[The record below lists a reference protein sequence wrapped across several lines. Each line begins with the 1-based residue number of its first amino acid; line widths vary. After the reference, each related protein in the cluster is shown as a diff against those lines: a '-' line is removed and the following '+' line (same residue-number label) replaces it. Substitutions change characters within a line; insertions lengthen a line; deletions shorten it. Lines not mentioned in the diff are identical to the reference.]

1 MREACCLGD
10 HRCVSDGK
18 WDKDDLVHGST
29 EHGEKV
35 TVKFTKDGNEA
46 LVARG
51 HVPDIQR
58 DVDHVHAWQ
67 QKTGDPGHH
76 DMRHTRKLFPDVKDN
91 WTVAREAKARLVSQ
105 ADQLATSTNWKQGGE
120 EFRRLLDEWKSVG
133 RGEKATDDAQWAQFS
148 AARERFNAARNAHFD
163 RVKQEN
169 EASRREKERI
179 VSRAEALTHSSDLR
193 AASDELKRL
202 MDEWKRAGRAGKE
215 DEQSLWSRFE
225 AARNRVYD
233 RKKQEF
239 ERRQRGWASNKA
251 AKERLVSQAESLANS
266 SDLRSASDQMRKLSD
281 EWKRIGPCEKADNDR
296 LWSRF
301 NQARTRLND
310 RKKQEFERR
319 QREWA
324 SNKAAKQRLVSQ
336 MESLSHSSD
345 FRAAKD
351 QSRALDAQW
360 RATGPCAK
368 TDNDQLWQQYKSAK
382 DRVFEAAKRAGE
394 QRRAEARQRAQDRVW
409 RLEEQLRNVEAA
421 IYRANESYSR
431 ALSAR
436 SPSTRNPNW
445 MTIANNQLAR
455 QSAAR
460 EKVASLGQRKS
471 EVIQKLMDAR
481 SRLNQF

>member
-1 MREACCLGD
+1 MSGIRDEDKKHSHHVGD
-10 HRCVSDGK
+10 GDNV
-18 WDKDDLVHGST
+18 VQ
-29 EHGEKV
+29 
-35 TVKFTKDGNEA
+35 F
-46 LVARG
+46 ARHSG
-51 HVPDIQR
+51 HQPHI
-58 DVDHVHAWQ
+58 
-67 QKTGDPGHH
+67 
-76 DMRHTRKLFPDVKDN
+76 
-91 WTVAREAKARLVSQ
+91 
-105 ADQLATSTNWKQGGE
+105 
-120 EFRRLLDEWKSVG
+120 
-133 RGEKATDDAQWAQFS
+133 
-148 AARERFNAARNAHFD
+148 
-163 RVKQEN
+163 N
-169 EASRREKERI
+169 EASVRRSPVGRVQHYIDHAGRPTVVKEANGRTDVFVGDDQI
-179 VSRAEALTHSSDLR
+179 NYFPDGPAKTKWGLVQRAETLANRPWREASNEFRELR
-193 AASDELKRL
+193 ERWKAAGSADR
-202 MDEWKRAGRAGKE
+202 
-215 DEQSLWSRFE
+215 STE
-225 AARNRVYD
+225 AALWPR
-233 RKKQEF
+233 F
-239 ERRQRGWASNKA
+239 KA
-251 AKERLVSQAESLANS
+251 AQDRHFAARAHEQDENRASKERLVSQAESLANS
-266 SDLRSASDQMRKLSD
+266 SDLRSASDQMRKLGD

-310 RKKQEFERR
+310 RKKQEFEKRQREWASNKAAKERLVSQAESLANSSDLRSASDQMRKLGDEWKRIGPCEKADNDRLWSRFNQARTRLNDRKKQEFEKR

-345 FRAAKD
+345 FREAKD
-351 QSRALDAQW
+351 QARALDAQW

>member
-1 MREACCLGD
+1 
-10 HRCVSDGK
+10 
-18 WDKDDLVHGST
+18 
-29 EHGEKV
+29 
-35 TVKFTKDGNEA
+35 
-46 LVARG
+46 
-51 HVPDIQR
+51 
-58 DVDHVHAWQ
+58 
-67 QKTGDPGHH
+67 
-76 DMRHTRKLFPDVKDN
+76 
-91 WTVAREAKARLVSQ
+91 
-105 ADQLATSTNWKQGGE
+105 
-120 EFRRLLDEWKSVG
+120 
-133 RGEKATDDAQWAQFS
+133 
-148 AARERFNAARNAHFD
+148 
-163 RVKQEN
+163 
-169 EASRREKERI
+169 
-179 VSRAEALTHSSDLR
+179 
-193 AASDELKRL
+193 
-202 MDEWKRAGRAGKE
+202 
-215 DEQSLWSRFE
+215 
-225 AARNRVYD
+225 
-233 RKKQEF
+233 
-239 ERRQRGWASNKA
+239 
-251 AKERLVSQAESLANS
+251 
-266 SDLRSASDQMRKLSD
+266 MRKLGD

-310 RKKQEFERR
+310 RKKQEFEKR

-351 QSRALDAQW
+351 QARALDAQW

>member
-1 MREACCLGD
+1 MSGIRDEDKKHSHHVGD
-10 HRCVSDGK
+10 GDNVVQYARD
-18 WDKDDLVHGST
+18 
-29 EHGEKV
+29 
-35 TVKFTKDGNEA
+35 
-46 LVARG
+46 RG
-51 HVPDIQR
+51 HQPHI
-58 DVDHVHAWQ
+58 
-67 QKTGDPGHH
+67 
-76 DMRHTRKLFPDVKDN
+76 
-91 WTVAREAKARLVSQ
+91 
-105 ADQLATSTNWKQGGE
+105 
-120 EFRRLLDEWKSVG
+120 
-133 RGEKATDDAQWAQFS
+133 
-148 AARERFNAARNAHFD
+148 
-163 RVKQEN
+163 N
-169 EASRREKERI
+169 EASVRRSPVGRVQHYIDHAGRPTVVKEANGRTDVFVGDDQI
-179 VSRAEALTHSSDLR
+179 NYFPDGPAKTKWGLVQRAERLANRPWREASNEFRELR
-193 AASDELKRL
+193 ER
-202 MDEWKRAGRAGKE
+202 WKSAGSVDR
-215 DEQSLWSRFE
+215 STE
-225 AARNRVYD
+225 AALWPR
-233 RKKQEF
+233 F
-239 ERRQRGWASNKA
+239 KA
-251 AKERLVSQAESLANS
+251 AQDRHFAARAHEQDQNRASKERLVSQAESLANS
-266 SDLRSASDQMRKLSD
+266 SDLRSASDQMRKLGD

-310 RKKQEFERR
+310 RKKQEFEKR

-351 QSRALDAQW
+351 QARALDAQW

>member
-1 MREACCLGD
+1 MSGIRDEDKKHSHHVGD
-10 HRCVSDGK
+10 GDNVVQYARD
-18 WDKDDLVHGST
+18 
-29 EHGEKV
+29 
-35 TVKFTKDGNEA
+35 
-46 LVARG
+46 RG
-51 HVPDIQR
+51 HQPHI
-58 DVDHVHAWQ
+58 
-67 QKTGDPGHH
+67 
-76 DMRHTRKLFPDVKDN
+76 
-91 WTVAREAKARLVSQ
+91 
-105 ADQLATSTNWKQGGE
+105 
-120 EFRRLLDEWKSVG
+120 
-133 RGEKATDDAQWAQFS
+133 
-148 AARERFNAARNAHFD
+148 
-163 RVKQEN
+163 N
-169 EASRREKERI
+169 EASVRRSPVGRVQHYIDHAGRPTVVKEANGRTDVFVGDDQI
-179 VSRAEALTHSSDLR
+179 NYFPDGPAKTKWGLVQRAETLANRPWREASNEFRELR
-193 AASDELKRL
+193 ER
-202 MDEWKRAGRAGKE
+202 WKSAGSADR
-215 DEQSLWSRFE
+215 STE
-225 AARNRVYD
+225 AALWPR
-233 RKKQEF
+233 F
-239 ERRQRGWASNKA
+239 KA
-251 AKERLVSQAESLANS
+251 AQDRHFAARAHEQDENRASKERLVSQAESLANS
-266 SDLRSASDQMRKLSD
+266 SDLRSASDQMRKLGD

-310 RKKQEFERR
+310 RKKQEFEKR

-345 FRAAKD
+345 FREAKD
-351 QSRALDAQW
+351 QARALDAQW

>member
-1 MREACCLGD
+1 M
-10 HRCVSDGK
+10 SDGK

-251 AKERLVSQAESLANS
+251 AK
-266 SDLRSASDQMRKLSD
+266 
-281 EWKRIGPCEKADNDR
+281 
-296 LWSRF
+296 
-301 NQARTRLND
+301 
-310 RKKQEFERR
+310 
-319 QREWA
+319 
-324 SNKAAKQRLVSQ
+324 QRLVSQ

>member
-1 MREACCLGD
+1 MSGIRDEDKKHSHHVGD
-10 HRCVSDGK
+10 GDNVVQYARD
-18 WDKDDLVHGST
+18 
-29 EHGEKV
+29 
-35 TVKFTKDGNEA
+35 
-46 LVARG
+46 RG
-51 HVPDIQR
+51 HQPHI
-58 DVDHVHAWQ
+58 
-67 QKTGDPGHH
+67 
-76 DMRHTRKLFPDVKDN
+76 
-91 WTVAREAKARLVSQ
+91 
-105 ADQLATSTNWKQGGE
+105 
-120 EFRRLLDEWKSVG
+120 
-133 RGEKATDDAQWAQFS
+133 
-148 AARERFNAARNAHFD
+148 
-163 RVKQEN
+163 N
-169 EASRREKERI
+169 EASVRRSPVGRVQHYIDHAGRPTVVKEANGRTDVFVGDDQI
-179 VSRAEALTHSSDLR
+179 NYFPDGPAKTKWGLVQRAETLANRPWREASNEFRELR
-193 AASDELKRL
+193 ER
-202 MDEWKRAGRAGKE
+202 WKSAGSADR
-215 DEQSLWSRFE
+215 STE
-225 AARNRVYD
+225 AALWPR
-233 RKKQEF
+233 F
-239 ERRQRGWASNKA
+239 KA
-251 AKERLVSQAESLANS
+251 AQDRHFAARAHEQDENRASKERLVSQAESLANS
-266 SDLRSASDQMRKLSD
+266 SDLRSASDQMRKLGD

-310 RKKQEFERR
+310 RKKQEFEKR

-351 QSRALDAQW
+351 QARARDAQW
-360 RATGPCAK
+360 RAAGPCAR

>member
-1 MREACCLGD
+1 MG
-10 HRCVSDGK
+10 DGK
-18 WDKDDLVHGST
+18 WDKDDLVHGAT
-29 EHGEKV
+29 ERGEEV

-46 LVARG
+46 LLARG
-51 HVPDIQR
+51 HVPDIQS
-58 DVDHVHAWQ
+58 DIDHVHVWH
-67 QKTGDPGHH
+67 QKAGEPGHH
-76 DMRHTRKLFPDVKDN
+76 DMRRTRKLFPDVKDN
-91 WTVAREAKARLVSQ
+91 WTAAREAKARLISR
-105 ADQLATSTNWKQGGE
+105 AEQLATSTSWKQSGD
-120 EFRRLLDEWKSVG
+120 EFRRLLEEWKSVG
-133 RGEKATDDAQWAQFS
+133 RGERSVDNAQWSQFS
-148 AARERFNAARNAHFD
+148 AARDRFNAARNAYFEQ
-163 RVKQEN
+163 VKREN

-179 VSRAEALTHSSDLR
+179 ISRAEALAHSSDLK

-202 MDEWKRAGRAGKE
+202 MDEWKRAGRAGRE

-225 AARNRVYD
+225 AARNRVLD

-239 ERRQRGWASNKA
+239 EKRQREWASNKS
-251 AKERLVSQAESLANS
+251 AKERLVAQAESLANS
-266 SDLRSASDQMRKLSD
+266 SDLRSASDQMRKLGE

-310 RKKQEFERR
+310 RKKQEFDKRE
-319 QREWA
+319 REWA

-351 QSRALDAQW
+351 QARTLDSQW

-368 TDNDQLWQQYKSAK
+368 ADNDQLWQQYKSAK
-382 DRVFEAAKRAGE
+382 DRLFEAAKRAGE
-394 QRRAEARQRAQDRVW
+394 QRRAEARQRAQDHVW

-421 IYRANESYSR
+421 IYRANENYSR

-436 SPSTRNPNW
+436 SPSMKNPNW
-445 MTIANNQLAR
+445 MTISNNHLAR

-460 EKVASLGQRKS
+460 EKLASLGQRKS

-481 SRLNQF
+481 SRLNQL

>member
-1 MREACCLGD
+1 MSGIRDEDKKHSHHVGD
-10 HRCVSDGK
+10 GDNVVQYARD
-18 WDKDDLVHGST
+18 
-29 EHGEKV
+29 
-35 TVKFTKDGNEA
+35 
-46 LVARG
+46 RG
-51 HVPDIQR
+51 HQPHI
-58 DVDHVHAWQ
+58 
-67 QKTGDPGHH
+67 
-76 DMRHTRKLFPDVKDN
+76 
-91 WTVAREAKARLVSQ
+91 
-105 ADQLATSTNWKQGGE
+105 
-120 EFRRLLDEWKSVG
+120 
-133 RGEKATDDAQWAQFS
+133 
-148 AARERFNAARNAHFD
+148 
-163 RVKQEN
+163 N
-169 EASRREKERI
+169 EASVRRSPVGRVQHYIDHAGRPTVVKEANGRTDVFVGDDQI
-179 VSRAEALTHSSDLR
+179 NYFPDGPAKTKWGLVQRAERLANRPWREASNEFRELR
-193 AASDELKRL
+193 ER
-202 MDEWKRAGRAGKE
+202 WKSAGSADR
-215 DEQSLWSRFE
+215 STE
-225 AARNRVYD
+225 AALWPR
-233 RKKQEF
+233 F
-239 ERRQRGWASNKA
+239 KA
-251 AKERLVSQAESLANS
+251 AQDRHFAARAHEQDQNRASKERLVSQAESLANS
-266 SDLRSASDQMRKLSD
+266 SDLRSASDQMRKLGD

-310 RKKQEFERR
+310 RKKQEFEKR

-345 FRAAKD
+345 FREAKD
-351 QSRALDAQW
+351 QARALDAQW

>member
-1 MREACCLGD
+1 MSGIRDEDKKHSHHVGD
-10 HRCVSDGK
+10 GDNVVQYARD
-18 WDKDDLVHGST
+18 
-29 EHGEKV
+29 
-35 TVKFTKDGNEA
+35 
-46 LVARG
+46 RG
-51 HVPDIQR
+51 HQPHI
-58 DVDHVHAWQ
+58 
-67 QKTGDPGHH
+67 
-76 DMRHTRKLFPDVKDN
+76 
-91 WTVAREAKARLVSQ
+91 
-105 ADQLATSTNWKQGGE
+105 
-120 EFRRLLDEWKSVG
+120 
-133 RGEKATDDAQWAQFS
+133 
-148 AARERFNAARNAHFD
+148 
-163 RVKQEN
+163 N
-169 EASRREKERI
+169 EASVRRSPVGRVQHYIDHAGRPTVVKEANGRTDVFVGDDQI
-179 VSRAEALTHSSDLR
+179 NYFPDGPAKTKWGLVQRAETLANRPWREASNEFRELR
-193 AASDELKRL
+193 ER
-202 MDEWKRAGRAGKE
+202 WKSAGSADR
-215 DEQSLWSRFE
+215 STE
-225 AARNRVYD
+225 AALWPR
-233 RKKQEF
+233 F
-239 ERRQRGWASNKA
+239 KA
-251 AKERLVSQAESLANS
+251 AQDRHFAARAHEQDQNRASKERLVSQAESLANS
-266 SDLRSASDQMRKLSD
+266 SDLRSASDQMRKLGD

-310 RKKQEFERR
+310 RKKQEFEKR

-336 MESLSHSSD
+336 MDSLSHSSD

-351 QSRALDAQW
+351 QARALDAQW

-436 SPSTRNPNW
+436 SPSMRNPNW
-445 MTIANNQLAR
+445 MAISNNQLAR

-460 EKVASLGQRKS
+460 EKIASLGQRKS
-471 EVIQKLMDAR
+471 EVIQKLMEAR

>member
-1 MREACCLGD
+1 MSGIRDEDKKHSHHVGD
-10 HRCVSDGK
+10 GDNVVQYARD
-18 WDKDDLVHGST
+18 
-29 EHGEKV
+29 
-35 TVKFTKDGNEA
+35 
-46 LVARG
+46 RG
-51 HVPDIQR
+51 HQPHI
-58 DVDHVHAWQ
+58 
-67 QKTGDPGHH
+67 
-76 DMRHTRKLFPDVKDN
+76 
-91 WTVAREAKARLVSQ
+91 
-105 ADQLATSTNWKQGGE
+105 
-120 EFRRLLDEWKSVG
+120 
-133 RGEKATDDAQWAQFS
+133 
-148 AARERFNAARNAHFD
+148 
-163 RVKQEN
+163 N
-169 EASRREKERI
+169 EASVRRSPVGRVQHYIDHAGRPTVVKEANGRTDVFVGDDQI
-179 VSRAEALTHSSDLR
+179 NYFPDGPAKTKWGLVQRAETLANRPWREASNEFRELR
-193 AASDELKRL
+193 ER
-202 MDEWKRAGRAGKE
+202 WKSAGSADR
-215 DEQSLWSRFE
+215 STE
-225 AARNRVYD
+225 AALWPR
-233 RKKQEF
+233 F
-239 ERRQRGWASNKA
+239 KA
-251 AKERLVSQAESLANS
+251 AQDRHFAARAHEQDQNRASKERLVSQAESLANS
-266 SDLRSASDQMRKLSD
+266 SDLRSASDQMRKLGD

-310 RKKQEFERR
+310 RKKQEFEKR

-324 SNKAAKQRLVSQ
+324 SNKAAKQRLASQ

-351 QSRALDAQW
+351 QARALDAQW

>member
-1 MREACCLGD
+1 MSGIRDEDKKHSHHVGD
-10 HRCVSDGK
+10 GDNAVQYARD
-18 WDKDDLVHGST
+18 
-29 EHGEKV
+29 
-35 TVKFTKDGNEA
+35 
-46 LVARG
+46 RG
-51 HVPDIQR
+51 HQP
-58 DVDHVHAWQ
+58 HV
-67 QKTGDPGHH
+67 
-76 DMRHTRKLFPDVKDN
+76 
-91 WTVAREAKARLVSQ
+91 
-105 ADQLATSTNWKQGGE
+105 
-120 EFRRLLDEWKSVG
+120 
-133 RGEKATDDAQWAQFS
+133 
-148 AARERFNAARNAHFD
+148 
-163 RVKQEN
+163 N
-169 EASRREKERI
+169 EASVRRSPVGRVQHYIDHAGRPTVVKEANGRTDVFVGDDQINYFPDGPAKTKWGLVQRAETLANRPWREARDEFRELREK
-179 VSRAEALTHSSDLR
+179 
-193 AASDELKRL
+193 
-202 MDEWKRAGRAGKE
+202 WKSAGSADR
-215 DEQSLWSRFE
+215 STE
-225 AARNRVYD
+225 AALWPR
-233 RKKQEF
+233 F
-239 ERRQRGWASNKA
+239 KA
-251 AKERLVSQAESLANS
+251 AQDRHFAARAHEQDQNRTSKERLVSQAESLANS
-266 SDLRSASDQMRKLSD
+266 SDLRSASDQMRKLGD

-310 RKKQEFERR
+310 RKKQEFEKR

-351 QSRALDAQW
+351 QARALDAQW

>member
-1 MREACCLGD
+1 MSGIRDEDKKHSHHVGD
-10 HRCVSDGK
+10 GDNVVQYARD
-18 WDKDDLVHGST
+18 
-29 EHGEKV
+29 
-35 TVKFTKDGNEA
+35 
-46 LVARG
+46 RG
-51 HVPDIQR
+51 HQPHI
-58 DVDHVHAWQ
+58 
-67 QKTGDPGHH
+67 
-76 DMRHTRKLFPDVKDN
+76 
-91 WTVAREAKARLVSQ
+91 
-105 ADQLATSTNWKQGGE
+105 
-120 EFRRLLDEWKSVG
+120 
-133 RGEKATDDAQWAQFS
+133 
-148 AARERFNAARNAHFD
+148 
-163 RVKQEN
+163 N
-169 EASRREKERI
+169 EASVRRSPVGRVQHYIDHAGRPTVVKEANGRTDVFVGDDQI
-179 VSRAEALTHSSDLR
+179 NYFPDGPAKTKWGLVQRAERLANRPWREASNEFRELR
-193 AASDELKRL
+193 ER
-202 MDEWKRAGRAGKE
+202 WKSAGSVDR
-215 DEQSLWSRFE
+215 STE
-225 AARNRVYD
+225 AALWPR
-233 RKKQEF
+233 F
-239 ERRQRGWASNKA
+239 KA
-251 AKERLVSQAESLANS
+251 AQDRHFAARAHEQDQNRASKERLVSQAESLANS
-266 SDLRSASDQMRKLSD
+266 SDLRSASDQMRKLGD

-296 LWSRF
+296 LSSRF

-310 RKKQEFERR
+310 RKKQEFEKR

-351 QSRALDAQW
+351 QARALDAQW